1 MAKNDKLDPLSEPSS
16 DNEEKYMEFL
26 IKVKTERGNL
36 DHNV

>member
-26 IKVKTERGNL
+26 IKVKNRKRKL
-36 DHNV
+36 RS